1 MAFENKTKQ
10 PEQQKN
16 TDVKSSK
23 HNFRHLV

>member
-10 PEQQKN
+10 QQQKKN